1 MSLSELITKVDSCS
15 EDMNAYI
22 SPVPNSAE
30 VLDVPIGFLLS
41 SIQRRKDL
49 LLEFLDIL
57 CFPGSRIKT
66 LDISVDVRFF
76 SSFIISILFYD
87 QNLKVKGS
95 SKKSSAV

>member
-1 MSLSELITKVDSCS
+1 MSLSELISKADSCS

-57 CFPGSRIKT
+57 CFPGSRIKS
-66 LDISVDVRFF
+66 LDISVDVSIVFLTL
-76 SSFIISILFYD
+76 ISVLLYD
-87 QNLKVKGS
+87 
-95 SKKSSAV
+95 

>member
-1 MSLSELITKVDSCS
+1 MSLSELITKADSCS

-66 LDISVDVRFF
+66 LDISVDVSIVFF
-76 SSFIISILFYD
+76 ILISVLLYD
-87 QNLKVKGS
+87 
-95 SKKSSAV
+95 

>member
-1 MSLSELITKVDSCS
+1 MSLSELITKADSCS

-66 LDISVDVRFF
+66 LDISVDVRIVFW
-76 SSFIISILFYD
+76 ILIRSK
-87 QNLKVKGS
+87 LKS
-95 SKKSSAV
+95 

>member
-1 MSLSELITKVDSCS
+1 MSLSELISKADSCS

-66 LDISVDVRFF
+66 LDISVDVSMVFL
-76 SSFIISILFYD
+76 ILISVLLYD
-87 QNLKVKGS
+87 
-95 SKKSSAV
+95 

>member
-1 MSLSELITKVDSCS
+1 MSELITKADSCS

-41 SIQRRKDL
+41 SIQRRKDI

-66 LDISVDVRFF
+66 LDISVDVRIVFW
-76 SSFIISILFYD
+76 ILIRSK
-87 QNLKVKGS
+87 LKS
-95 SKKSSAV
+95 

>member
-1 MSLSELITKVDSCS
+1 MSLSELITKADSCS

-41 SIQRRKDL
+41 SIQRRKDI

-66 LDISVDVRFF
+66 LDISVDVRIVFW
-76 SSFIISILFYD
+76 ILIRSK
-87 QNLKVKGS
+87 LKS
-95 SKKSSAV
+95 